1 MYKGLT
7 LPETMN
13 EPQLYLASSSPR
25 RRSLLQQIGVH
36 FVPVEVEIPE
46 IRRRGEGPGEFV
58 TRMALE
64 KARAGRKYLGF
75 PRPPVLGA
83 DTVLVLDGEVLGKP
97 RDRKHGLALL
107 KRLSGRSHDVLS
119 GVALVG
125 EREQFRLQTSRVTFR
140 EISRA
145 ERIAYWSTGEPA
157 DKAGAYG
164 IQGVGAIFIAHLEGS
179 YSGVMGLPLFETT
192 ELLAAFGISILDT
205 VSKHS

>member
-1 MYKGLT
+1 
-7 LPETMN
+7 MN

-75 PRPPVLGA
+75 PRQPVLGA

-97 RDRKHGLALL
+97 RDRKHGLELL
-107 KRLSGRSHDVLS
+107 RRLSGRSHEVLS

-125 EREQFRLQTSRVTFR
+125 EREQFRLQTSRVTCR

-192 ELLAAFGISILDT
+192 ELLAAFGISILET